1 MRNRVLIFVLLLSLG
16 CAFLGL
22 VLLNSET
29 DRSVTLAELVSRD
42 SRTAQPKENLKE
54 LVQSVRHGGLWL
66 GSLEMDLIFYAVL
79 AICGILLAIRAIVSA
94 VRLGRAERILQ
105 ARNHSGYNEI
115 NEAGARPVAS
125 ARSSRL
131 GSPVADVAASSLSAT
146 RRTGATLFSPAR
158 AWARLAPYGY
168 GLTGRMILTFTSVI
182 AAFGA
187 LTLVLVYF
195 TLTSSLTKQWIERAR
210 VTAVNVSDSAP
221 VYLFRKD
228 AAGLREILRRYASRP
243 GMAYVLIED
252 RKNKIVFHSFT
263 VLPEELQNAA
273 PSNHLRSESQRVF
286 RMGDGMVY
294 EVSTP
299 VLEGRIGAVRVG
311 IWKDE
316 VDADISKTIVP
327 IIKLVVFVVCAGILM
342 AILLVWRITRPILR
356 LANSARRIS
365 EGELDTLSLTVDDSS
380 EFGELSRSFERM
392 RSSVKAAMSRL
403 HD

>member
-146 RRTGATLFSPAR
+146 RRTGATRFSPPR

-356 LANSARRIS
+356 LVNSARRIS

>member
-54 LVQSVRHGGLWL
+54 LVQSVRHDGLSL
-66 GSLEMDLIFYAVL
+66 ASLEVDLIFYAVL

-105 ARNHSGYNEI
+105 ARNHSSYNEI
-115 NEAGARPVAS
+115 DEAGARPVAS

-131 GSPVADVAASSLSAT
+131 GSPVANVAASSLSAT
-146 RRTGATLFSPAR
+146 RRTGATRFFPTR
-158 AWARLAPYGY
+158 AWARLTPYGY
-168 GLTGRMILTFTSVI
+168 GLTGRMIFTFTAVI

-210 VTAVNVSDSAP
+210 VTAVNVSDSAS

-273 PSNHLRSESQRVF
+273 PSDHLRSESQRVF
-286 RMGDGMVY
+286 RMGDRTVY

-299 VLEGRIGAVRVG
+299 VLEGRSGAVRVG

-327 IIKLVVFVVCAGILM
+327 IIKLVVFVVCGGILM

-356 LANSARRIS
+356 LVNSARRIS
-365 EGELDTLSLTVDDSS
+365 EGELDTLSLTVDDIS

-403 HD
+403 QD

>member
-1 MRNRVLIFVLLLSLG
+1 
-16 CAFLGL
+16 
-22 VLLNSET
+22 
-29 DRSVTLAELVSRD
+29 
-42 SRTAQPKENLKE
+42 
-54 LVQSVRHGGLWL
+54 
-66 GSLEMDLIFYAVL
+66 
-79 AICGILLAIRAIVSA
+79 
-94 VRLGRAERILQ
+94 
-105 ARNHSGYNEI
+105 
-115 NEAGARPVAS
+115 
-125 ARSSRL
+125 
-131 GSPVADVAASSLSAT
+131 
-146 RRTGATLFSPAR
+146 
-158 AWARLAPYGY
+158 
-168 GLTGRMILTFTSVI
+168 MILTFTSVI

-356 LANSARRIS
+356 LVNSARRIS